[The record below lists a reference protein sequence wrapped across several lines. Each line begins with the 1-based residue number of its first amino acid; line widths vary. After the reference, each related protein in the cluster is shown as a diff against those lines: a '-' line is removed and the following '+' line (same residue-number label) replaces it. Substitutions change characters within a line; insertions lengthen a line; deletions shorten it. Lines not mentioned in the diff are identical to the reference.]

1 MNAQE
6 KKITEKV
13 SKRLR
18 SCARP
23 PFSTGDLAKWSAWAN
38 DMQSTIHAS
47 VDTLDG
53 LTESSVEDKKNLS
66 EEDFLSK
73 NLEE

>member
-6 KKITEKV
+6 KKLVEKI

-18 SCARP
+18 NVARP
-23 PFSTGDLAKWSAWAN
+23 PFSQGDLSKWSAWAN

-47 VDTLDG
+47 VDVLDG
-53 LTESSVEDKKNLS
+53 ITETTSEDVKGLS